1 MVAKLRQK
9 DPDMGFNLEMI
20 SREPLKI
27 PILTD
32 KYWVTF
38 DDSYSPMP
46 ARDLAKTFALVKH
59 NPPAKPIR
67 GTAGLSPADQ
77 LKFEDENNHLSI
89 EWAHANLDM

>member
-38 DDSYSPMP
+38 DDRYSPMP

-59 NPPAKPIR
+59 TPPKKPIR

-77 LKFEDENNHLSI
+77 
-89 EWAHANLDM
+89 